1 MGFILHLQRTKW
13 ELNFCMTIGKKREKL
28 NSLSLGECSFVIPN
42 QAGSLDTI

>member
-1 MGFILHLQRTKW
+1 MGIEFLHDYW
-13 ELNFCMTIGKKREKL
+13 KKREKL